1 MFKPRVAVIIPC
13 YNAERYLSQTIESV
27 LKQSFTSFEVITG
40 NDGSTDNTAMILEQY
55 SDRITVINHPDS
67 GNHGQ
72 AATYNLC
79 LQHVDSEYIAFIDN
93 DDLWEP
99 DKLQRQVD
107 VLDRHPEVG
116 LVYTNGDVINVD
128 DKVLY
133 SFFDPQHEETNRIG
147 QILLDCYIRTPSTV
161 MVRHEILK
169 RAGDFK
175 VGIVPDHDM
184 WIRIKELTDFYY
196 INDKLFKYRVHEQQ
210 LSQKSAEKMWRDGF
224 GTLERALKRYP
235 YPKYIKRKR
244 LAVIHYRLA
253 ELGKKTRRFRL
264 LPHIFL
270 ATYYDPSRAL
280 QKLMALCVKKLKSN
294 TQLLQ

>member
-1 MFKPRVAVIIPC
+1 MHSLRVPKVTVIMPC
-13 YNAERYLSQTIESV
+13 YNAERYVSQALESV
-27 LKQSFTSFEVITG
+27 LAQNYHDFQVVVG
-40 NDGSTDNTAMILEQY
+40 NDGSTDNTASILEQF
-55 SDRITVINHPDS
+55 SDRVKIVNHPDA

-79 LQHVDSEYIAFIDN
+79 LQHAESEYIAFIDN

-107 VLDRHPEVG
+107 ILDRHPEVG
-116 LVYTNGDVINVD
+116 LVYANGDIINAD

-133 SFFDPQHEETNRIG
+133 LFLGPQHEETNRIG

-169 RAGDFK
+169 QAGDFK
-175 VGIVPDHDM
+175 IGIVPDHDM

-235 YPKYIKRKR
+235 YPVNIRRKR

-253 ELGKKTRRFRL
+253 ELGKKTRTIRL
-264 LPHIFL
+264 LPHIFF
-270 ATYYDPSRAL
+270 AVFYDPLRAL
-280 QKLMALCVKKLKSN
+280 RTLKEALVRG
-294 TQLLQ
+294 Q